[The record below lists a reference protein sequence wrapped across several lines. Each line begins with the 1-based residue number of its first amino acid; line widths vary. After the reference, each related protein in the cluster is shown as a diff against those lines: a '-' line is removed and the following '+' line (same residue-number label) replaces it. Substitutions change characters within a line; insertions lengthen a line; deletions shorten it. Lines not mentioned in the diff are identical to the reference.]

1 MIVRLFC
8 YILAASFVLIGGSV
22 GLGTLRTAYN
32 TKSKVGYFIGFGSL
46 SITLLIVS
54 VVVNIG
60 LKVG

>member
-8 YILAASFVLIGGSV
+8 YILATAFVLIDGSI

-54 VVVNIG
+54 VLVNIG

>member
-8 YILAASFVLIGGSV
+8 YILAASFVLIDGSI

-54 VVVNIG
+54 VLISIG

>member
-1 MIVRLFC
+1 MIVKLFC
-8 YILAASFVLIGGSV
+8 YILAVSFVLIDGSI

-32 TKSKVGYFIGFGSL
+32 TKSKVGYFIGFDSL

-54 VVVNIG
+54 VLVNIG